1 MGFMGFLKN
10 GGGGIISSLISGGMG
25 LLGQSLA
32 SKQQAKL
39 QERAFEQS
47 KEMAELQNQYEIDRM
62 GLQASMNKDAA
73 DYSQQL
79 AKDMWEY
86 TGYGGQIRQM
96 KAAGLNP
103 ALMYGGGGGGGQ
115 STSGGSQ
122 QGVTAIQP
130 MGLTVALQAKQQA
143 AQIELIEAQAEKTKA
158 ETLQT
163 STLGAANSALDLISK
178 NIQNKATE
186 KNIEKADAEISNI
199 KLTNDRINTEIDNMK
214 KTGKLQDFNIWINDL
229 KKNAS
234 HILENGAKITF
245 ESLFRDNVIQGLRA
259 EWAKLDLDINK
270 IKFDNNVLVG
280 LFDNLEK
287 IIKGEVDGYQINSK
301 KYEQMSWDLKNDKAF
316 GDLLNSL
323 EIDNKYSKLILGI
336 IRYFANK

>member
-1 MGFMGFLKN
+1 MGFLKD
-10 GGGGIISSLISGGMG
+10 GGGGIISSVISGGLG

-32 SKQQAKL
+32 SRQQERL

-47 KEMAELQNQYEIDRM
+47 KEMAEIQNQYEVDRM
-62 GLQASMNKDAA
+62 GLQASMNRDAA
-73 DYSQQL
+73 DYSQRL

-96 KAAGLNP
+96 RDAGLNP
-103 ALMYGGGGGGGQ
+103 SLMYGGGGGGGQ

-130 MGLTVALQAKQQA
+130 MGLTVALQARQQA
-143 AQIELIEAQAEKTKA
+143 AQIELIEAQAAKTKA

-178 NIQNKATE
+178 NIQNKATK
-186 KNIEKADAEISNI
+186 KNIEKADNEIANI
-199 KLTNDRINTEIDNMK
+199 KLTNDQISTNIDNMK
-214 KTGKLQDFNIWINDL
+214 KTGKLQDFEIWINDL

-234 HILENGAKITF
+234 FILDNGAKVTF
-245 ESLFRDNVIQGLRA
+245 KDLFGMNVIKGLQK
-259 EWAKLDLDINK
+259 EWEQLNLDITK
-270 IKFDNNVLVG
+270 IDFDNNVLVG
-280 LFDNLEK
+280 LFNNLEK
-287 IIKGEVDGYQINSK
+287 IIKGEVDGYQVNSK
-301 KYEQMSWDLKNDKAF
+301 KYEQMDWDLQNDKAF

-336 IRYFANK
+336 IRYFANKK